1 MDQRSRPRNDARAEV
16 VNLDQARDRLAGR
29 VGGPPG
35 ALQAAAGQAAG
46 LPVDASQPAS
56 QPASSPAA
64 SPPSPQPS
72 LRPSPQF
79 FPQFSH
85 PPASQSADT
94 GTAPPLDAS
103 ALADALSSK
112 AGQFDT
118 FNTSLAAYLKSE
130 DVERVAAAYVYSDVA
145 HAGQMRA
152 SGEEYITHP
161 LAVAAIC
168 AAWKLDAQAL
178 MAALLHDVVE
188 DTGITISDVASRF
201 GAPVGE
207 LVDGL
212 SKLDKI
218 EFESQ
223 ENAQAENF
231 RKMLLAMA
239 RDVRVILVKLADRLH
254 NMRTIGS
261 LRTAKRRRI
270 ARETLDIY
278 APIAHRL
285 GLNQVYRELQDLSF
299 ANLYPHRFAVIS
311 RAIKQARGNRR
322 EGVHKI
328 LEAIQRTLPEAGI
341 TAQVFGREKHVYGI
355 YRKMVEKKLTFAQVL
370 DVYGFRVVVK
380 DLPTAYHTLG
390 VLHALYK
397 PVPGKFKDYIAI
409 PKVNGYQSLHTTLI
423 GPFGTPVELQI
434 RTAGMHRVAEAG
446 VAAHWLYKT
455 GDDAISDVQ
464 KKTHKWLQSLLDIQ
478 NSSGDPVEFLE
489 HVKVDLFPDEVY
501 VFTPKGRIMSL
512 PRGATVID
520 FAYTVHTGVG
530 DACVG
535 CKVNNEPMPLRTELK
550 NGDLVEIIT
559 SKGSQPNPGWLGFV
573 RTGKARAHIR
583 HYLKTMKFEES
594 AALGERLLGQALRA
608 LGINDIEL
616 DSARWEKLLRDVGA
630 KSRNDLF
637 ADIGLG
643 KSLAA
648 VVARRFQTGM
658 PGGAGAHGGSGSPG
672 TPGAADEPDAER
684 RRDVRAAPVQIRGA
698 DGTAVQLAHCC
709 QPIPGDP
716 IIGLITKGQG
726 LTIHT
731 HDCKTLVKSRRKDH
745 HDWVDVEWD
754 AEPHRF
760 FTVGIRIIVSNGRG
774 ILAKVAAALTSADT
788 NITNVHTEDDESG
801 NYATMAFTIQVA
813 DRLHLAR
820 VLRRLR
826 RIHEVVRIARIK
838 S

>member
-1 MDQRSRPRNDARAEV
+1 MDQRSRPRNAARAEV
-16 VNLDQARDRLAGR
+16 VQLDQARDRLAGR
-29 VGGPPG
+29 VVP
-35 ALQAAAGQAAG
+35 
-46 LPVDASQPAS
+46 
-56 QPASSPAA
+56 
-64 SPPSPQPS
+64 PQPT
-72 LRPSPQF
+72 L
-79 FPQFSH
+79 H
-85 PPASQSADT
+85 PADQSADT
-94 GTAPPLDAS
+94 GAALPPAAS
-103 ALADALSSK
+103 TPADVLSSK

-118 FNTSLAAYLKSE
+118 FKTSLAAYLKSE

-145 HAGQMRA
+145 HAGQKRA

-188 DTGITISDVASRF
+188 DTGITIRDVASRF

-311 RAIKQARGNRR
+311 RAIKLARGNRR
-322 EGVHKI
+322 EGVSKI
-328 LEAIQRTLPEAGI
+328 LEAIQRNLPEAGI
-341 TAQVFGREKHVYGI
+341 AAQVYGREKHVYGI

-434 RTAGMHRVAEAG
+434 RTADMHRVAEAG

-478 NSSGDPVEFLE
+478 NSSGDPAEFLE

-512 PRGATVID
+512 PRGATVVD

-658 PGGAGAHGGSGSPG
+658 PGGHGSAGGAGTAGTTG
-672 TPGAADEPDAER
+672 TPGTSGTADDSSAER

-731 HDCKTLVKSRRKDH
+731 HDCKTLAKSRRKDH

-754 AEPHRF
+754 AEPDRF

-801 NYATMAFTIQVA
+801 NYATMTFSIQVA
-813 DRLHLAR
+813 DRPHLAR

-826 RIHEVVRIARIK
+826 RVNEVVRIVRIK